1 MGAAERPNVLSLEY
15 TPHHLLVAKP
25 TRAPARVAWLR
36 CKALSLASQAKRAA
50 CANPTSIP

>member
-25 TRAPARVAWLR
+25 TRAPARAWLR
-36 CKALSLASQAKRAA
+36 CKALSLQQAKRES
-50 CANPTSIP
+50 CVCRSTSSP